1 MLDSGVHFGH
11 KARFW
16 HPKMAPYIY
25 GVRGNIHIINL
36 EKTLVM
42 FSDALNFAG
51 KLIREGG
58 NILFVGTKRAANEII
73 KKEAIRCAMPYV
85 NHRWLGGMLTNY
97 KTIKSSIKRLKD
109 LEYLSEENFAH
120 VNKKEGLLMSR
131 ELEKLERNLGG
142 IKDIEKMPDALFV
155 IDVGYE
161 RIAVKEAQKLNIP
174 IIGVVDTNYNP
185 ENIDYIIPGN
195 DDSIHSIA
203 FYVRELTN
211 TVLEAKAIIL
221 QAEPSKKITM
231 ITDKK
236 DKPLVKSESK
246 NDASAK
252 KANLKITPA
261 QK

>member
-1 MLDSGVHFGH
+1 MKTMLDSGVHFGH
-11 KARFW
+11 KSRFW

-25 GVRGNIHIINL
+25 GIRGNIHIINL

-51 KLIREGG
+51 KLVSEGG
-58 NILFVGTKRAANEII
+58 NILFVGTKRAATEII
-73 KKEAIRCAMPYV
+73 KKESIRCAMPYV

-109 LEYLSEENFAH
+109 LEYLAGENFAH

-131 ELEKLERNLGG
+131 ELEKLEKNLGG
-142 IKDIEKMPDALFV
+142 IKNIEKMPDALFV

-161 RIAVKEAQKLNIP
+161 KIAVKEAQKLNIP
-174 IIGVVDTNYNP
+174 VIGVVDTNYNP

-195 DDSIHSIA
+195 DDSIRSIA

-211 TVLEAKAIIL
+211 AILEAKTTIL
-221 QAEPSKKITM
+221 KVEPNKKITM
-231 ITDKK
+231 VTDKK
-236 DKPLVKSESK
+236 DKFLVKNESK
-246 NDASAK
+246 SDS
-252 KANLKITPA
+252 IT